1 MIASAAASAF
11 YVWLVKPALDG
22 VLVNNQKDLMT
33 LIPAA
38 AILATL
44 IKTSSDYT
52 QDYLIKFVGQSII
65 NDIQLDLYKKLINSD
80 LRFLNQHSSGHF
92 LSRFTNDILT
102 LKNSIS
108 LMVVSIFRESLTLIL
123 LLAIMFYNDLTLA
136 LIAFVIFPIGVFP
149 IVRMGKRVKK
159 ISHSIQ
165 EELSRYAVR
174 LDESVRNIKAIKS
187 FCAEKQE
194 LASARKSL
202 TDLLLCYVKSIKIE
216 SLSSPIMEMLGGLA
230 VASIIYYGGK
240 QVLAGNTSPG
250 SFFTFIAALFSA
262 YKPMKSL
269 ASLNITLQ
277 SGLASANRI
286 FLVIDEPSVIE
297 NQNFKPTLTVKDP
310 NIIFENIRFKYSRK
324 EALKGI
330 SMSIKK
336 NSMVAIV
343 GESGSGKST
352 LLDLLLKFDE
362 PSSGK
367 ILIDGQD
374 TKNVSPKSVRDNISI
389 VSQDIMLFNS
399 TIAENIHYGSKNKIS
414 KQKIASASKAAAMD
428 FVQDLPEKYDTKV
441 GHFGIELSGGQR
453 QRVAIARAI
462 YKNAKIMIFDEA
474 TSSLDQS
481 SEQIIKDAVEKL
493 KPSKT
498 IIFVT
503 HRLSSIQSADHI
515 YVMKNGVVVES
526 GKHKELLDNKKEY
539 YRLYHKKQK

>member
-22 VLVNNQKDLMT
+22 VLVNKQKDLMI

-38 AILATL
+38 AIFATL
-44 IKTSSDYT
+44 IKSSSDYI
-52 QDYLIKFVGQSII
+52 QDYLIKFVGQSVI
-65 NDIQLDLYKKLINSD
+65 NDIQLDLYKKLLHSD
-80 LRFLNQHSSGHF
+80 LSFLNKHSSGHF

-108 LMVVSIFRESLTLIL
+108 LMVVSIFRESLTLIF

-136 LIAFVIFPIGVFP
+136 LIAFVIFPVGVYP
-149 IVRMGKRVKK
+149 IVKMGKRIKR

-194 LASARKSL
+194 LASAKKSL
-202 TDLLLCYVKSIKIE
+202 TDLLLCYVKSIKVE
-216 SLSSPIMEMLGGLA
+216 SLSSPIMETLGGLA
-230 VASIIYYGGK
+230 VASIIYYGGR

-277 SGLASANRI
+277 NGLASASRI
-286 FLVIDEPSVIE
+286 FLVIDEPNVIE
-297 NQNFKPTLTVKDP
+297 SQNRKKSLTVKNPD
-310 NIIFENIRFKYSRK
+310 ISFEDIRFKYSRK
-324 EALKGI
+324 EALKGV
-330 SMSIKK
+330 SMSIKR

-352 LLDLLLKFDE
+352 LLDLLLKFDD

-374 TKNVSPKSVRDNISI
+374 TKDVSPKSVRENISI

-399 TIAENIHYGSKNKIS
+399 TIAENIHYGSKSKIS
-414 KQKIASASKAAAMD
+414 KQKIESAAKAAALD

-441 GHFGIELSGGQR
+441 GQFGIELSGGQR

-493 KPSKT
+493 KSSKT

-515 YVMKNGVVVES
+515 YVMKNGSVVES

>member
-22 VLVNNQKDLMT
+22 VLVNNKKDLMT
-33 LIPAA
+33 LIPAVA
-38 AILATL
+38 VLITL
-44 IKTSSDYT
+44 VKTSSEYM
-52 QDYLIKFVGQSII
+52 QDYLIKFVGQSVI
-65 NDIQLDLYKKLINSD
+65 NDIQLDLYKKLLNSD
-80 LRFLNQHSSGHF
+80 LKFLNQHSSGHF

-108 LMVVSIFRESLTLIL
+108 LMLVSIFRESLTLIF
-123 LLAIMFYNDLTLA
+123 LLALMFYNDPILA
-136 LIAFVIFPIGVFP
+136 LIAFVVFPIGVFP
-149 IVRMGKRVKK
+149 IVKMGKRVTKV
-159 ISHSIQ
+159 SHAIQ

-194 LASARKSL
+194 LASAKKSL
-202 TDLLLCYVKSIKIE
+202 ADLLLCYVKSIKVE
-216 SLSSPIMEMLGGLA
+216 SLASPIMEMLGGLA
-230 VASIIYYGGK
+230 FASVIYYGGR

-262 YKPMKSL
+262 YKPMKSF

-277 SGLASANRI
+277 NGLASANRI

-297 NQNFKPTLTVKDP
+297 RQNFKKSLTVKKP
-310 NIIFENIRFKYSRK
+310 EITFENIRFKYARK
-324 EALKGI
+324 EALKGV

-352 LLDLLLKFDE
+352 LLDLLLKFDD

-367 ILIDGQD
+367 ILIDGQN
-374 TKNVSPKSVRDNISI
+374 TKDVSPQSVRENISI

-399 TIAENIHYGSKNKIS
+399 TITQNIHYGSKARIS
-414 KQKIASASKAAAMD
+414 KQKIEAASKAAALD
-428 FVQDLPEKYDTKV
+428 FVQDLPEKYNTKV

-453 QRVAIARAI
+453 QRIAIARAM

-481 SEQIIKDAVEKL
+481 SEQAIKEAVEKL

-503 HRLSSIQSADHI
+503 HRLSSIQSADLI